1 MSTRTAIL
9 AAVAALAVLVVVL
22 SRGEE
27 PSARLQALKED
38 LMAAYAPPG
47 GRLVDTEARN
57 EGTALGRP
65 VQARLTRLFA
75 LPAAK
80 GPAALADAREAAA
93 AAGWTANGAADAA
106 PFIAGKRL
114 PSGRVELTVSVLE
127 DARLLPRDVA
137 PPALL
142 VSLRHLGP

>member
-9 AAVAALAVLVVVL
+9 AAVAALAVVVVVL
-22 SRGEE
+22 SRGQE
-27 PSARLQALKED
+27 PSARLQALEED
-38 LMAAYAPPG
+38 RMAAYVPPA
-47 GRLVDTEARN
+47 GRLVDTESRN

-65 VQARLTRLFA
+65 VPARLTRLFA
-75 LPAAK
+75 LPSAD
-80 GPAALADAREAAA
+80 GSAALADARRAAA
-93 AAGWTANGAADAA
+93 AAGWTPNGAADAA
-106 PFIAGKRL
+106 PLIAGKRL

-127 DARLLPRDVA
+127 DARLLPKDVT